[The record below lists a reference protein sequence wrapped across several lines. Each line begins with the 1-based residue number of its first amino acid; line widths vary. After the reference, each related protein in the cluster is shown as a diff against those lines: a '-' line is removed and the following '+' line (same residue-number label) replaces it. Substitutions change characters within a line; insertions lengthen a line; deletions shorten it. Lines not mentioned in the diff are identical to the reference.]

1 MTHRRWQTS
10 DEWQPPWSGP
20 SGPPDHS
27 MLLGRVLERTEHL
40 LAMGQHTANSVDEI
54 KDRLEE
60 GDRKF
65 DAHASRFDAHTS
77 RLDEMHKTI
86 SDLQTASGK
95 EKVTS
100 LERWSKDLLRWAIPL
115 FALWYTGSLDAAFKI
130 ASAMK

>member
-1 MTHRRWQTS
+1 MPNNRNAWQ
-10 DEWQPPWSGP
+10 QPWSAP

-40 LAMGQHTANSVDEI
+40 LEMSQHTANSVDEI
-54 KDRLEE
+54 RDRLEE

-77 RLDEMHKTI
+77 RLDEMHKAIT
-86 SDLQTASGK
+86 DLQSASGK
-95 EKVTS
+95 EVVTS

-115 FALWYTGSLDAAFKI
+115 FALWYTGSLDAALKL